1 MGGGQHRGVLDD
13 GGVQVGR
20 KKRFANDVAHV
31 AGGLTSTITNLHGAE
46 NWSSTQV
53 DCLDIGDMMDP
64 DPAALDAT
72 VLKIGVGKKE

>member
-1 MGGGQHRGVLDD
+1 M
-13 GGVQVGR
+13 
-20 KKRFANDVAHV
+20 AHV

-53 DCLDIGDMMDP
+53 GCLGIEDMVVP

-72 VLKIGVGKKE
+72 VLKIGAGNIE